1 MLWVI
6 FLPYIVKTLKWYS
19 LIDIIFFLLVAVTWK
34 YTDIVKINPFVMTPG
49 KESRELLQSRFMDF
63 SYVSIWDFMCQNFVF
78 LYLSAVCA
86 HVGVEDPHIIPNA
99 QITSSSYYLRYY
111 PHIGRLNE
119 VKGWCHRTTAIT
131 DDYIQVDMRPLHT
144 VCAIATQGKKN
155 GSFVKSYKLSFSTD
169 ESSWVVYQGQNIDKV
184 WNNSTNLLYPC
195 KMNLWQSHVSFWF
208 INCAKKSSLLL

>member
-119 VKGWCHRTTAIT
+119 VKGWCQRTTAIT
-131 DDYIQVDMRPLHT
+131 GDYIQVDKRALHT
-144 VCAIATQGKKN
+144 VCAIATEGKKN
-155 GSFVKSYKLSFSTD
+155 GSLLQATSCPSPLMKAAGSYIRDKTLTRFEIILLIFSILVRWIYD
-169 ESSWVVYQGQNIDKV
+169 
-184 WNNSTNLLYPC
+184 
-195 KMNLWQSHVSFWF
+195 SHMSVFG
-208 INCAKKSSLLL
+208 L